1 MKRNSVKEDV
11 IELEALK
18 KHQLSQMKLGD
29 FKIVKKLG
37 EGQFG
42 LVFHVED

>member
-18 KHQLSQMKLGD
+18 KQQISQMKLND

-42 LVFHVED
+42 LVFQV